1 MTTTS
6 ESIQYDDNTK
16 MISGLNAGDIF
27 RVTII
32 IKKEAGG
39 YKIVSQQVK
48 IIRKTSDNTEK
59 TIHTIDNILP
69 AVSSIVANGGGSLK
83 DESRL
88 TIFNNQVYK
97 LPKSTK
103 PKFKKVYNKTLSLKK
118 MKNTHG

>member
-1 MTTTS
+1 
-6 ESIQYDDNTK
+6 
-16 MISGLNAGDIF
+16 MISGLNAGEIF

-39 YKIVSQQVK
+39 YKIFSQQVK
-48 IIRKTSDNTEK
+48 IIRTINNTEQ
-59 TIHTIDNILP
+59 TMHTIDNILLP
-69 AVSSIVANGGGSLK
+69 AVSRSNIEENGGGSLK